1 MICRS
6 HFQVSGVVATGT
18 SEMHLG
24 RAGGDAQIAAGAQ
37 VAHHGMHGAGRPNDG
52 IHRTGLDTLGT
63 ANAVR
68 LVNYR
73 EHAGRLRFLCIAVDR
88 LRVRRSARRRFLTSP
103 LRHPARSG
111 LFSHPV
117 RRLLPHRGDT
127 QGTRTAHTGSAAI
140 AHQFFPP
147 PGRPAPRNDAR
158 RIPVLSRKSALNRLM
173 AITAIQTALIT
184 TSPNH

>member
-1 MICRS
+1 
-6 HFQVSGVVATGT
+6 
-18 SEMHLG
+18 MHWV

-73 EHAGRLRFLCIAVDR
+73 EHAGRLRFLCVAVDR
-88 LRVRRSARRRFLTSP
+88 LRVDVQQGGDFLTSP

-147 PGRPAPRNDAR
+147 PGRPAPPKR
-158 RIPVLSRKSALNRLM
+158 REAYPSIEPKISPNRLM